1 MESKTIGKIQI
12 MVGIIMLLIGVGG
25 FVCVYFVYQ
34 DQMNDV
40 ERLIDD
46 IFEEK
51 DEIKT
56 YSNETQTII
65 LNMHYNRMENIKYNF
80 IQMIGIGGLISGLYI
95 FISLL
100 FILRGILN
108 ISGRADQLK
117 LWEDMGWDNFSLTNL
132 LSN

>member
-1 MESKTIGKIQI
+1 

-117 LWEDMGWDNFSLTNL
+117 L
-132 LSN
+132 